1 MQYCIQQKL
10 YFNNHNMIIINEYIN
25 KMIVLCR
32 ICPTEN

>member
-25 KMIVLCR
+25 KMIIFYIEYV
-32 ICPTEN
+32 